1 MQAKKRTWRRS
12 RPPRARRSLR
22 VLVADDHL
30 VFLEGM
36 HAVLEARGLQVVGK
50 AANGADAVRLAREH
64 RPDVAVLDVA
74 MPVLSGVD
82 AAREIGKA
90 VPGVGLI
97 LLSALTEARA
107 VRDALRAGVRGF
119 VEKTQAADD
128 LVQAIRDV
136 SRGGMYV
143 SAGPA
148 RAVVEACLAGA
159 TGRGTLSPRER
170 EVLRLVAEGKTTKQA
185 AALLGVS
192 VRTVDAHRAH
202 IMRTLGIHDTA
213 GLVRYAI
220 REGLIV
226 P

>member
-1 MQAKKRTWRRS
+1 MQAKKRTWRRAG
-12 RPPRARRSLR
+12 PPRAARSLR

-36 HAVLEARGLQVVGK
+36 HAVLEARGLRVVGQ

-97 LLSALTEARA
+97 LLSALTEARV

-128 LVQAIRDV
+128 LVQAIRHV

-143 SAGPA
+143 GAGPA
-148 RAVVEACLAGA
+148 RAVVEACLAGV
-159 TGRGTLSPRER
+159 TGRRTLSPRER

-213 GLVRYAI
+213 GLVRYAV